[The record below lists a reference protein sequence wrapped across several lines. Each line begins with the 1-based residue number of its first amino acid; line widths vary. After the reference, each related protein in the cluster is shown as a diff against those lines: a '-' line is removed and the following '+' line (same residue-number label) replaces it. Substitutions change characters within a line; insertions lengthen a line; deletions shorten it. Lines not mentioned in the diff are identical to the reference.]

1 MLAVAAPDMSRESLR
16 LHIPSSYD
24 EEMDQLRAALEA
36 SVRTVTRE
44 ETNRS
49 AATPS
54 ASRRMTGD
62 DARRSQERRREGRST
77 KDRNNIVSFTD
88 DGDDRV
94 TLVNRLV
101 QRHGVSKAQASR
113 AVDVMDGDSVRAE
126 DVCLI
131 VATVGT
137 TVDRAVAYLR
147 NVGWDVDLVISRM
160 LDQTKSQ
167 SVESEREELKQRA
180 ASLRGSTAGVETA
193 SRTIKQDLNSR
204 EFDGRSVPMFSRS
217 FPSPPGAKER
227 DKEAERY
234 HQEQWERERANRRAQ
249 ASRANSNWE
258 SMQPKVKRHS
268 QPIPEPIPEKKRVSE
283 ETPSLPRRSTV
294 RSNPP
299 PLTSE
304 QSIGALQDKDLVQIL
319 TLLGVPPSSSSAS
332 AVRSAYRKAALRY
345 HPDRHVSASSG
356 ERSYKSD
363 VWKLLTSK
371 MESFH

>member
-49 AATPS
+49 AATRS
-54 ASRRMTGD
+54 ASRRLNGD
-62 DARRSQERRREGRST
+62 DARRRHESRQEVRATR
-77 KDRNNIVSFTD
+77 DRNTVSFTD
-88 DGDDRV
+88 EGNDRV
-94 TLVNRLV
+94 ILVNRLV
-101 QRHGVSKAQASR
+101 QRHGVSQAQASR
-113 AVDVMDGDSVRAE
+113 AVDVMDGDSARAE

-180 ASLRGSTAGVETA
+180 ASLRRSTSGVETT

-204 EFDGRSVPMFSRS
+204 DFAGRSVPMFSRS
-217 FPSPPGAKER
+217 FPSPPGAKKHDE
-227 DKEAERY
+227 EAERY

-249 ASRANSNWE
+249 ASKANSKWE

-268 QPIPEPIPEKKRVSE
+268 QPIPEKKRVSE
-283 ETPSLPRRSTV
+283 ETSSPPRRSTV
-294 RSNPP
+294 RSDPP
-299 PLTSE
+299 TLTSE

-319 TLLGVPPSSSSAS
+319 TVLGVPPSSSSAS
-332 AVRSAYRKAALRY
+332 AVRSAYRKAALSY
-345 HPDRHVSASSG
+345 HPDRHTSASSG

-371 MESFH
+371 MESFN

>member
-131 VATVGT
+131 VATVGM

-204 EFDGRSVPMFSRS
+204 DFDGRSVPMFSRS

-234 HQEQWERERANRRAQ
+234 HQEQWEREL
-249 ASRANSNWE
+249 
-258 SMQPKVKRHS
+258 
-268 QPIPEPIPEKKRVSE
+268 
-283 ETPSLPRRSTV
+283 SL
-294 RSNPP
+294 
-299 PLTSE
+299 
-304 QSIGALQDKDLVQIL
+304 IHI
-319 TLLGVPPSSSSAS
+319 
-332 AVRSAYRKAALRY
+332 
-345 HPDRHVSASSG
+345 
-356 ERSYKSD
+356 
-363 VWKLLTSK
+363 
-371 MESFH
+371 